1 MKTVGKSHRDC
12 LIASLVE
19 FMAGLMLL
27 CVGVINSAQAS
38 EGQVAPVGELQAI
51 KPGDYAH

>member
-1 MKTVGKSHRDC
+1 MNTVEKSHRDC
-12 LIASLVE
+12 LITGLVE

-27 CVGVINSAQAS
+27 CAEVISSAQAS
-38 EGQVAPVGELQAI
+38 EGQVAPMGELQAI